1 MSKIHAISTPP
12 ASSHEQQRVQQTRG
26 LIETLLSSL
35 PPRERVEFER
45 EIAARVGVPRPTRHG
60 AVVGAV
66 AKILPLK
73 AEWSAAELKQRVDES
88 GASTDPKDV
97 YNAIEY
103 LVRTGQVRRIA
114 YGRYVVAGGG
124 EIQTSDDLGGETAR
138 HEDAYRVDRGNE

>member
-1 MSKIHAISTPP
+1 MSKIHAISLPDF
-12 ASSHEQQRVQQTRG
+12 SHYEQQRVQQTRG

-35 PPRERVEFER
+35 PPAQRLEFER
-45 EIAARVGVPRPTRHG
+45 EIAARSGSVRSTRHS

-73 AEWSAAELKQRVDES
+73 PEWSAAELKQRVDES
-88 GASTDPKDV
+88 GAATRPKDV

-138 HEDAYRVDRGNE
+138 HEDAYRVDRENE